1 MMALVPDNAL
11 ERSVKGFCERAT
23 QRGRWATPE
32 SGAIPLTA
40 RICALFV
47 ATLLA
52 LPAPC
57 VAQAL
62 GRLDVVMKPF
72 EAVGEADPE
81 FAKSLWQQLAQ
92 AIERKSDFRIALGG
106 SAYYYLEGQL
116 LADEKRHL
124 VTLQLFKA
132 KTDRT
137 LWLGNYDYRRTTADS
152 MATDVIAALSSVP
165 STDTWN

>member
-1 MMALVPDNAL
+1 MTRVAFRVLLA
-11 ERSVKGFCERAT
+11 
-23 QRGRWATPE
+23 
-32 SGAIPLTA
+32 
-40 RICALFV
+40 

-52 LPAPC
+52 LPVPC

-92 AIERKSDFRIALGG
+92 AIERRSDFRVASGG
-106 SAYYYLEGQL
+106 SAYYYLKGQVL
-116 LADEKRHL
+116 SDEKRHL
-124 VTLQLFKA
+124 LTLQLFKA
-132 KTDRT
+132 KTDRA
-137 LWLGNYDYRRTTADS
+137 LWLQNYDYRRISADS

-165 STDTWN
+165 SSDTWN

>member
-1 MMALVPDNAL
+1 V
-11 ERSVKGFCERAT
+11 RAILLRP
-23 QRGRWATPE
+23 QV
-32 SGAIPLTA
+32 
-40 RICALFV
+40 CALFV

-52 LPAPC
+52 LPVPC

-72 EAVGEADPE
+72 EAVGETDPE

-92 AIERKSDFRIALGG
+92 AIERKSDFRIASGG
-106 SAYYYLEGQL
+106 SSYYYLKGEVLTDG
-116 LADEKRHL
+116 KRHL
-124 VTLQLFKA
+124 VTLRLFKA

-137 LWLGNYDYRRTTADS
+137 LWLENYDYRRTTADG

-165 STDTWN
+165 GSDTWN

>member
-1 MMALVPDNAL
+1 
-11 ERSVKGFCERAT
+11 
-23 QRGRWATPE
+23 
-32 SGAIPLTA
+32 
-40 RICALFV
+40 
-47 ATLLA
+47 
-52 LPAPC
+52 
-57 VAQAL
+57 
-62 GRLDVVMKPF
+62 MKPF

-92 AIERKSDFRIALGG
+92 AIERKSDFRIASAG
-106 SAYYYLEGQL
+106 SAYYYLKGQV
-116 LADEKRHL
+116 LADGKRHL

-137 LWLGNYDYRRTTADS
+137 LWLENYDYRRTTADS